1 MVPDWKNIKI
11 RGFYC
16 GEHCNLNECI
26 VDNLMLQWAP
36 DRSWSNILCT
46 SLTYIHTIYYHTML
60 WNTKRKWKFWDE
72 RISSKKSKINN
83 FWEKIWME
91 QTFVKMKKEISE
103 DVYLNLC
110 HHPWSFDFL
119 RTVISHTH
127 NNINGSR
134 KQAYSHR

>member
-1 MVPDWKNIKI
+1 MHVALFPDWKNIKI

-72 RISSKKSKINN
+72 RISSKKFKINN
-83 FWEKIWME
+83 FWEK
-91 QTFVKMKKEISE
+91 
-103 DVYLNLC
+103 NLDGVNIC
-110 HHPWSFDFL
+110 ENEKGNIRRCLFESLLPPLVFRFIVHCDIPHP
-119 RTVISHTH
+119 
-127 NNINGSR
+127 
-134 KQAYSHR
+134 